1 MRQLFLPF
9 YLTFQYLRRG
19 RKWTLMLTL
28 FLMTVAFINLIFI
41 PSLFSGIIDGA
52 NNQIIDTMT
61 GNIYVMPKDG
71 NDYINNKSQ
80 TIDQLRAVDGVEAI
94 SAKTLLPARLKYKNI
109 TGNWQISAINPN
121 NDKKVSN
128 ISTKMIS
135 GSYLNESDTDQI
147 IIGTQIA
154 GGKDIEENA
163 LSFKGAKVG
172 EKVSLILDGKLKE
185 FTIKGI
191 FDSNFV
197 ESDKRAFISETALNS
212 IMPNANNKATTINA
226 KIDQNANE
234 NDVIKSIEA
243 KGINGKVYS
252 WEEATGLMKSVSNS
266 FLTINILLS
275 FTSVMIAAVTIVII
289 IYVTIINKRK
299 EIGILRAI
307 GIKPHIIVSSYVLL
321 SAVYAF
327 SGIIIGTVVFTTIL
341 MPYFLVHPFVL
352 PICDAVLVLNWPD
365 YILRADIIMIVSVIA
380 GYIPAVIITRVKILD
395 AIFK

>member
-341 MPYFLVHPFVL
+341 MPYFQVHPFVL